1 MITFIILAAALTFAA
16 AIAIAIPLLKK
27 DKASSAQSSW
37 TAMAVMAVL
46 VLGGAAS
53 YVSLSNWPWSNAQ
66 QIEASTQ
73 GADSPVAMVERLKK
87 RLDQNPQDLEGWLML
102 GRSYMMLEQSPLAV
116 RAYEHAD
123 RLAGGKNV
131 EALVG
136 LAEALAVQ
144 DQDAL
149 GGQAGELLEKALRI
163 DPRSDRALFYGAA
176 AALRRGELALA
187 RDRFT
192 TLLELN
198 PPEQIKPLIQEQIA
212 ALNQQ
217 LGAPGGNAAGADGT
231 NLQANAAGGGGSGAR
246 SQGNSAGDTNGTGAN
261 RQGSAGGS
269 DVTGASMQGKPG
281 GAANGANLQANAAG
295 SANVARSQGDGVRP
309 NAGGVATGAGGLA
322 AVHINVTISPKL
334 SAGLPA
340 GAPLF
345 VFVRDPSRP
354 GPPLAVKRLTNRF
367 PQTVELTS
375 ADAMVP
381 GLELIDGQQVRVV
394 ARIAKSG
401 TPTAQSGDPFGEVGY
416 HIGRDKVVDIVIDRL
431 TP

>member
-1 MITFIILAAALTFAA
+1 MITFIILAAAFTFAA

-27 DKASSAQSSW
+27 DQASTAQSSW
-37 TAMAVMAVL
+37 TAMAVIGVL
-46 VLGGAAS
+46 VVGGAAT
-53 YVSLSNWPWSNAQ
+53 YVSLSNWPWSNAP
-66 QIEASTQ
+66 QIEAAAS
-73 GADSPVAMVERLKK
+73 GPDSPLAMVERLKK

-102 GRSYMMLEQSPLAV
+102 GRSYVVLDQVPLAI

-123 RLAGGKNV
+123 RIAGGKNV

-144 DQDAL
+144 DQNAL
-149 GGQAGELLEKALRI
+149 VGQAGELLEKALQI
-163 DPRSDRALFYGAA
+163 DPRSDRALFYGGA
-176 AALRRGELALA
+176 AALRRGELPLA
-187 RDRFT
+187 RQRFA

-198 PPEQIKPLIQEQIA
+198 PPEQIRPLLQEQITA
-212 ALNQQ
+212 IDQQ
-217 LGAPGGNAAGADGT
+217 LGNAPGGP
-231 NLQANAAGGGGSGAR
+231 
-246 SQGNSAGDTNGTGAN
+246 
-261 RQGSAGGS
+261 
-269 DVTGASMQGKPG
+269 V
-281 GAANGANLQANAAG
+281 AANGAGDANAQDNAVNGANGPAG
-295 SANVARSQGDGVRP
+295 SGSNTISAQGSAASNGNGGGTQGAMGGSDANRANMQASANGNANGIGQG
-309 NAGGVATGAGGLA
+309 ASGAASSGAA

-354 GPPLAVKRLTNRF
+354 GPPLAVKRLSNRF
-367 PQTVELTS
+367 PQSVELTS

-381 GLELIDGQQVRVV
+381 GRELTAGQQVQVV

-416 HIGRDKVVDIVIDRL
+416 HVGRDKVVDIVIDRL